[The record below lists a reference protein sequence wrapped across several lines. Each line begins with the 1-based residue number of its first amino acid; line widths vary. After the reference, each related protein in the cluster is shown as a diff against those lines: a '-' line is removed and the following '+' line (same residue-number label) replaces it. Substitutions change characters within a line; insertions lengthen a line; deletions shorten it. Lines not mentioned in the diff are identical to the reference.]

1 MEDPI
6 FVKFLIGFTIS
17 DDETRGMFEEML
29 EKIFNGGLRWVNE
42 SMFALTGGDLS
53 EVRKMLKNIC
63 DKVEK
68 EVFDIDDFVTLYY
81 AAHLADYTQKG
92 TVDKLIE
99 ERIR

>member
-1 MEDPI
+1 MADPI

-29 EKIFNGGLRWVNE
+29 EKTFNGGLRWVNE
-42 SMFALTGGDLS
+42 SMFALTGGDLLG
-53 EVRKMLKNIC
+53 VRKKLNGIC
-63 DKVEK
+63 DEVEK
-68 EVFDIDDFVTLYY
+68 LEFDINDFVTLYY

>member
-1 MEDPI
+1 MANPI

-29 EKIFNGGLRWVNE
+29 EKTFNGGLRWVNE

-53 EVRKMLKNIC
+53 RVREKLNKIC
-63 DKVEK
+63 DEVEK
-68 EVFDIDDFVTLYY
+68 LVFDIDDFVTLYY